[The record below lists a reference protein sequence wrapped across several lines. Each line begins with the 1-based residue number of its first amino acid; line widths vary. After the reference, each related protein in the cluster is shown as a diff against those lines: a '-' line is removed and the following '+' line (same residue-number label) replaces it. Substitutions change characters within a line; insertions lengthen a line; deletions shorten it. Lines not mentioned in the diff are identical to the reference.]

1 MQDQHRQA
9 GREYKN
15 LNNSGN
21 NILLCDSVYRYQVLE
36 IISKVSQE
44 TTVNFRVLYQAVRSL
59 MVKIDCQLDRV
70 IQEIILQVCL

>member
-21 NILLCDSVYRYQVLE
+21 NILLCDSVYCYQVLE

>member
-1 MQDQHRQA
+1 M
-9 GREYKN
+9 
-15 LNNSGN
+15 
-21 NILLCDSVYRYQVLE
+21 LLCDSVYRYQVLE